1 MRLLKNGDKCQKVST
16 INIIQRGEVK
26 LSTKKKMIIICLI
39 MIVIALIIAIV
50 IKQNKQN
57 KRADVKIPVLL
68 YHDFVKTVPD
78 NDPDNFN
85 YINTPES
92 FEENIKTFLEN
103 GYTVISMKELA
114 LADNGKIELP
124 SKPLVITFDD
134 GYYSNYEYIF
144 PILKQYQVKASIF
157 IVTDKIGQEIDGI
170 KYLGWEECLEM
181 QNSGLVEICSHSKK
195 HVFYDKRSVR
205 ELRDDV
211 KVSYEQIEEHLG
223 KQDLKIF
230 AYPYGAYTTETVR
243 TLKNNGI
250 DFQVYDIGMNYFK
263 DLDKNA
269 IKRINIPCEMPGKEI
284 IEEICDNDLFHK
296 LA

>member
-78 NDPDNFN
+78 SDPDNFN

-103 GYTVISMKELA
+103 GYTI
-114 LADNGKIELP
+114 
-124 SKPLVITFDD
+124 
-134 GYYSNYEYIF
+134 
-144 PILKQYQVKASIF
+144 ASIF

-181 QNSGLVEICSHSKK
+181 QNSGLVDMI
-195 HVFYDKRSVR
+195 
-205 ELRDDV
+205 
-211 KVSYEQIEEHLG
+211 LG
-223 KQDLKIF
+223 
-230 AYPYGAYTTETVR
+230 
-243 TLKNNGI
+243 
-250 DFQVYDIGMNYFK
+250 
-263 DLDKNA
+263 
-269 IKRINIPCEMPGKEI
+269 
-284 IEEICDNDLFHK
+284 
-296 LA
+296 